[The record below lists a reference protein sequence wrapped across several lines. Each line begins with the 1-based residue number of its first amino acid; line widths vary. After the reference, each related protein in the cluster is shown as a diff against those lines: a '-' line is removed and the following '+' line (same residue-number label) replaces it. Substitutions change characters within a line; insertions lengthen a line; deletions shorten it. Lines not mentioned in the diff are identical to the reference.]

1 MQDIEGTVLDIIA
14 RKTGADRAG
23 LTRET
28 ELSGLKLDS
37 IDTVE
42 VIFDIEEAFDISLM
56 FNANSSAAGSNIKTV
71 GDVVD
76 LVSQAMNNPT
86 KAQAPG

>member
-1 MQDIEGTVLDIIA
+1 MQDIEGAVMDIIA
-14 RKTGADRAG
+14 RKAGADHAG
-23 LTRET
+23 LTRDT
-28 ELSGLKLDS
+28 ELATLKLDS

-42 VIFDIEEAFDISLM
+42 VIFEIEEAFNISLV
-56 FNANSSAAGSNIKTV
+56 FNANRSAMGSDIKTV

-76 LVSQAMNNPT
+76 LVALAQANAA

>member
-14 RKTGADRAG
+14 RKAGADRAG
-23 LTRET
+23 LTRDT

-42 VIFDIEEAFDISLM
+42 VIFEIEEAFDISLM
-56 FNANSSAAGSNIKTV
+56 FNANRSSTGSDIKTV
-71 GDVVD
+71 TDVID
-76 LVSQAMNNPT
+76 LVALAQTGAT